1 MESINQMYN
10 SNEIKMQN
18 ISINEIYLKLET
30 KKDNINYINI

>member
-30 KKDNINYINI
+30 KKDKINYINI